1 MGRRKQVFLN
11 VKDSCVVDHTDQW
24 GTWMLIIPKHYF
36 LKVFALHTYKTV
48 ALFILFGI
56 QSSFSLKKKKILQE
70 NFSDNGT

>member
-56 QSSFSLKKKKILQE
+56 QSSFKKKKKKILQE